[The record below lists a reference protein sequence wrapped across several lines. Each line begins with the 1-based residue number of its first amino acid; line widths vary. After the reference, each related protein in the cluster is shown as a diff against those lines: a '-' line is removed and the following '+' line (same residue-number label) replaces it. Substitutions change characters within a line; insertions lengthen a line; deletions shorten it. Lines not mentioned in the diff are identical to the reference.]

1 MARPTSR
8 KPKEARL
15 GSLAV
20 KEAFRLAQLQELRR
34 EIEAWARKKDLWH
47 DASFQIPFLF
57 EDDMPQRG
65 DVLLLSSEGPLYS
78 VFNSDHYENDALFEE
93 FCTLLETKGFWCERK
108 DHLSVVIIPVN
119 DVDTD
124 EFLAVYRWQWIQ
136 EMARERFLSLHSEVF
151 EHFGSHPGDLA
162 RLTWRQYEELLDA
175 IFRNQGFRTKLGPGM
190 NDAGVDIRLYQ
201 SQAIPELVTLVQAKR
216 YARRPIGLDAVAALF
231 GNVVEQRASRGILAT
246 TSHFQP
252 RARKFAGS
260 VSQAID
266 LPSIDL
272 IDSNEVGGWCIEIA
286 NCLNA
291 FFEAGGVSEP
301 PFLAQQ
307 TKSNLVGKIVV
318 ASYGYNMTSN
328 QFCVIEADFP
338 HEVILRTIESDGNDQ
353 CGTELPI
360 LNGIRESKRFV
371 AYKRTAGGISFRADK
386 KSFSVWDGKP
396 QYYNYVD

>member
-1 MARPTSR
+1 MAGRTHS
-8 KPKEARL
+8 KPREARL

-20 KEAFRLAQLQELRR
+20 KETTRLKQLEDLRR
-34 EIEAWARKKDLWH
+34 EIEVWAKKKDLWH

-57 EDDMPQRG
+57 EDDIPRRG
-65 DVLLLSSEGPLYS
+65 DVLLLSSEGPLCN
-78 VFNSDHYENDALFEE
+78 VFNSDHWENDALFEE
-93 FCTLLETKGFWCERK
+93 FCALLETHGFWCEHK
-108 DHLSVVIIPVN
+108 DHLSVIISPIA
-119 DVDTD
+119 DAEAD
-124 EFLAVYRWQWIQ
+124 EFLAVYRWWWIQ

-151 EHFGSHPGDLA
+151 EHFGSHPGDLI

-252 RARKFAGS
+252 RARKFAAS

-266 LPSIDL
+266 LPSIEL
-272 IDSNEVGGWCIEIA
+272 VDSTRVGGWCIEIA

-291 FFEAGGVSEP
+291 FFETGGVSEP
-301 PFLAQQ
+301 PFLTQQ
-307 TKSNLVGKIVV
+307 KQSDLVGKIVV

-328 QFCVIEADFP
+328 QFCVIESDFP
-338 HEVILRTIESDGNDQ
+338 HEVILNTIESDGNDQ

-360 LNGIRESKRFV
+360 MNGVSESKRFV
-371 AYKRTAGGISFRADK
+371 AFKRTSGELSFRADK
-386 KSFSVWDGKP
+386 KTFYLWGGKP